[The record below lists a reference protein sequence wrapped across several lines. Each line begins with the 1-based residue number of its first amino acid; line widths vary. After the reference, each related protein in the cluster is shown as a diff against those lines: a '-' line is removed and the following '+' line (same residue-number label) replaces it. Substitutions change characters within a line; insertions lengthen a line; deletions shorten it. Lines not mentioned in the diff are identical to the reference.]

1 MGAGGQVKN
10 KKRPAGGTVW
20 HCVALCGIL
29 TSGWAD
35 KKWRAGGTVWHCV
48 AGGKS
53 HNPQRAGI
61 FAHKWFLSAGKKW
74 RAGSVDATVSGLQ
87 YAKKRTQKPSDK
99 RNDDNAPKKSS
110 KKTAETLIL

>member
-1 MGAGGQVKN
+1 MGIRVKN
-10 KKRPAGGTVW
+10 KKRRAGDTVW
-20 HCVALCGIL
+20 YCVVLGGIF
-29 TSGWAD
+29 SGGRAD
-35 KKWRAGGTVWHCV
+35 KKWRAGDTVWHCV

-61 FAHKWFLSAGKKW
+61 FAHKRVLRADKMW
-74 RAGSVDATVSGLQ
+74 RAGSVDATAGGLQ

-110 KKTAETLIL
+110 KKTAKTLIL